1 MKDHY
6 KGTYVGKWKVSLL
19 QRPVVLGMALIGTAS
34 IIPDDAFAKS
44 AGCTNWSYTGS
55 TTAVSSVNSA
65 HEVNETPKIKLT
77 NNNGYGLPYV
87 FTYTDIAN
95 GNQTVT
101 RNGTVNANDTVTAT
115 ITIPRDTTSGRLSLV
130 VNNGNAPILS
140 IELSCDE
147 AVEPVPGT
155 TEKSQSTTSSTVVS
169 SVSRSQTTVISQNIG
184 ARLSAVGTSAGTATG
199 GSTSGGG
206 SVGNSGDNDSNA
218 DFFYDPAYH
227 RSTSSSLTEDNNGL
241 RRIAMMGSFDSST
254 GQGMHLLGL
263 GPTDQ
268 GNSGGASGI
277 DGRSAFTTTTP
288 FTVWGHG
295 SFTSVDNDY
304 VNGTTDNRYNGDV
317 WGYNIGLD
325 YRFTD
330 ALIAGVSLGYND
342 TDLTTSFNNG
352 SYKETGWVVSPYVIY
367 RPMENL
373 TITGEAGYGMGD
385 IDVTRDNGAVSGNTE
400 SDMWYAAFTASYK
413 VRPMDTLPASL
424 TSSLALIAARKTVD
438 GYTESDGTNNATIRS
453 NTRQI
458 KPSIEA
464 AYDFNPTQHLTVT
477 PFLETGLIYDFTDEI
492 NNDKTAFNIGGG
504 VRLSNTLTGLNAAL
518 EGSYL
523 AGRSDYTQYTIGGT
537 VTYGFALRGQDGRAM
552 GIVTP
557 FFTSNLNEYGNQRMR
572 TGLRFNTG
580 RLTSELALSHMMSLA
595 NDDDNHN
602 SDTSAIEITMSL
614 PL

>member
-1 MKDHY
+1 M
-6 KGTYVGKWKVSLL
+6 GKWKISLL
-19 QRPVVLGMALIGTAS
+19 KRPVVLGMALIGAAS
-34 IIPDDAFAKS
+34 ITSTEAFAKS
-44 AGCTNWSYTGS
+44 AGCTAWNFNGS
-55 TTAVSSVNSA
+55 TNGVSGSTSA
-65 HEVNETPKIKLT
+65 FEVNEMPKVTMT
-77 NNNGYGLPYV
+77 NNNGVGIPYV
-87 FTYTDIAN
+87 FTYTDSAN
-95 GNQTVT
+95 GNQVIT
-101 RNGTVNANDTVTAT
+101 RNGTVNANDTVTTT
-115 ITIPRDTTSGRLSLV
+115 ITIPRDTTGGRLSLLI
-130 VNNGNAPILS
+130 NNGVVPSLS
-140 IELSCDE
+140 LGISCDE
-147 AVEPVPGT
+147 AVAPTPGT
-155 TEKSQSTTSSTVVS
+155 PEKTQSTTSSSVVS
-169 SVSRSQTTVISQNIG
+169 SVSRSQTAVISQNIG
-184 ARLSAVGTSAGTATG
+184 ARLSAIGTPSGAATG
-199 GSTSGGG
+199 GSTPSGGIG
-206 SVGNSGDNDSNA
+206 RESIGNSSDNDTNA
-218 DFFYDPAYH
+218 NFVFDPDYH
-227 RSTSSSLTEDNNGL
+227 RSNNSLTDGDNGL
-241 RRIAMMGSFDSST
+241 RRLAMMGSFDSST

-367 RPMENL
+367 RPIKNL
-373 TITGEAGYGMGD
+373 TIAGEVGYGMGD
-385 IDVTRDNGAVSGNTE
+385 IDVTRDNDAVSGNTE

-413 VRPMDTLPASL
+413 VRPMDTLPASI

-464 AYDFNPTQHLTVT
+464 AYDFTPTQHLIVT